1 MRRLADHLG
10 VAPNALYTHVR
21 GKADLIEG
29 LIDQAYAGIHVDHDP
44 TRDWPEQLAAI
55 SQAVRALF
63 LAHPAVVPYAI
74 QQPGLGPNSLRL
86 GEAIYGCC
94 GGPHSPMR
102 PQSASSMPC

>member
-1 MRRLADHLG
+1 MRRMADHLG

-94 GGPHSPMR
+94 GRPHSPMR
-102 PQSASSMPC
+102 PPSASSMPC